1 MKTVEQIKRKRAE
14 IRKKALNF
22 GKAKT
27 LYNVFEMQ
35 VLMQQYE
42 ILGWVIEDET

>member
-14 IRKKALNF
+14 IRKKALNL
-22 GKAKT
+22 GKLKT
-27 LYNVFEMQ
+27 LKNVFDMN
-35 VLMQQYE
+35 VLMEQFD